1 MRRHVITLKED
12 SFRHVVGQLQK
23 KIEATGFV
31 PDAVLSIRRGGE
43 FVGEQ
48 MFPGKPHYAVTL
60 QREST
65 KRKKGILKNVF
76 RIMPRFLL
84 DRMRILEAWLL
95 SHSSHKAVLSAN
107 VILPDLNPHRSILI
121 VDDAVDSG
129 ATLASVFNV
138 ARTQFLHTDFKT
150 AAITVTTE
158 KPLINPDFSIY
169 NNLTLIRFPWSID
182 N

>member
-1 MRRHVITLKED
+1 MRRHVITLQEE
-12 SFRHVVGQLQK
+12 SFRHVVGQLQN
-23 KIEATGFV
+23 KIEASGFV

-43 FVGEQ
+43 FVGEL
-48 MFPGKPHYAVTL
+48 MFPDIPHYAVTL

-65 KRKKGILKNVF
+65 KRKKGILKNIF
-76 RIMPRFLL
+76 RLIPRFLL
-84 DRMRILEAWLL
+84 DKLRILEAWWL
-95 SHSSHKAVLSAN
+95 SRNSHKASLSTN
-107 VILPDLNPHRSILI
+107 VILPDLNLYRKILI

-129 ATLASVFNV
+129 ATLTSIFNAASS
-138 ARTQFLHTDFKT
+138 QFPNTDFKT

-169 NNLTLIRFPWSID
+169 NNFTLIRFPWSID